1 MSGPSEWRIQ
11 DIERTAN
18 RAESRLYE
26 LDSLRRDVDSL
37 EHTVRELRAEIDG
50 IRNELQAS
58 QIQHTQDIAE
68 LRETLDAAREYVEK
82 LKGE

>member
-1 MSGPSEWRIQ
+1 MAHK

-26 LDSLRRDVDSL
+26 LDSLRSDVGSL

-50 IRNELQAS
+50 LRNELQTS
-58 QIQHTQDIAE
+58 QTQHSQDLTE
-68 LRETLDAAREYVEK
+68 LREAIDA
-82 LKGE
+82 LKGEIT

>member
-1 MSGPSEWRIQ
+1 MSGPFEWRIQ

-26 LDSLRRDVDSL
+26 LDSLRSDVVGL

-50 IRNELQAS
+50 LRAELQAS

-68 LRETLDAAREYVEK
+68 LREVIDA
-82 LKGE
+82 LGEVK

>member
-1 MSGPSEWRIQ
+1 MSGLFEWRIQ

-26 LDSLRRDVDSL
+26 LDSLRSDVGSL
-37 EHTVRELRAEIDG
+37 EHTVRELRAEIAG
-50 IRNELQAS
+50 LRAELQTS
-58 QIQHTQDIAE
+58 QEIYSQDIAE
-68 LRETLDAAREYVEK
+68 LREAIAS

>member
-11 DIERTAN
+11 DIQRTAN

-26 LDSLRRDVDSL
+26 LDSLRSDVGSL

-50 IRNELQAS
+50 LRTELQTS
-58 QIQHTQDIAE
+58 QERHSQDIAE
-68 LRETLDAAREYVEK
+68 LREVIDS